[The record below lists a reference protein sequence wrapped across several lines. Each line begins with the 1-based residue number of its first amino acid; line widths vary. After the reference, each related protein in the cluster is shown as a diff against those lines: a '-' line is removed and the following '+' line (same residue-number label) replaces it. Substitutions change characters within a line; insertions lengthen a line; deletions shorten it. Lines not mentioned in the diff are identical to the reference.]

1 VAVIGAGTMGAGI
14 AQVCAQAGWK
24 TNLFDAF
31 PEGLERGMKAIDAF
45 WDKGIAR
52 GKTSVEQKQQ
62 WAANLHP
69 ISDMSEA
76 VSNVDLVIE
85 AVPEIPSLKH
95 QIFADLGKMTKKD
108 CILGT
113 NTSSLSIK
121 AIAHASGRPE
131 NVIGMHFFNP
141 VPIMKLLEL
150 VKHDSC
156 SEQTIAFA
164 KAAGAAMG
172 KTTILVED
180 IPGFATSRLGV
191 VLGNEAIRMLADG
204 VASAKDI
211 DTAIMKL
218 LELVKHD
225 SCSEQT
231 IAFAK
236 AAGAAMGKTTI
247 LVEDIPGF
255 ATSRLGV
262 VLGNEAIRMLADG
275 VASAKDIDTAMVLG
289 YKHPMGP
296 LALTDLVGLDVRRD
310 ILLNLKQ
317 SFNDDSYTPH
327 PLLEK
332 LVAEGRLG
340 KKSGKG
346 IYDWTSGSAEETEL
360 P

>member
-1 VAVIGAGTMGAGI
+1 MGIDSVAVIGAGTMGAGI

-52 GKTSVEQKQQ
+52 GKTTPEQKSE
-62 WAANLHP
+62 WASNLHAV
-69 ISDMSEA
+69 SDMADA
-76 VSNVDLVIE
+76 VGDVDLVIE
-85 AVPEIPSLKH
+85 AVPEIPELKH
-95 QIFADLGKMTKKD
+95 KIFAELGAMTRED

-113 NTSSLSIK
+113 NTSSLSI
-121 AIAHASGRPE
+121 ADIATASGRADK
-131 NVIGMHFFNP
+131 VIGMHFFNP

-156 SEQTIAFA
+156 SEETIAVA
-164 KAAGAAMG
+164 EAAGKAMG
-172 KTTILVED
+172 KTTILV
-180 IPGFATSRLGV
+180 
-191 VLGNEAIRMLADG
+191 
-204 VASAKDI
+204 K
-211 DTAIMKL
+211 
-218 LELVKHD
+218 
-225 SCSEQT
+225 
-231 IAFAK
+231 
-236 AAGAAMGKTTI
+236 
-247 LVEDIPGF
+247 DIPGF

-346 IYDWTSGSAEETEL
+346 IYDWSSGSAEETEL

>member
-1 VAVIGAGTMGAGI
+1 MEIRSVAVIGAGTMGAGI

-31 PEGLERGMKAIDAF
+31 PEGLERGMKTIDAF

-52 GKTSVEQKQQ
+52 GKTTAQQKQQ

-69 ISDMSEA
+69 VSDMSEA
-76 VSNVDLVIE
+76 VGDVDLVIE

-95 QIFADLGKMTKKD
+95 QIFADLGKMTKPD

-113 NTSSLSIK
+113 NTSSLSIE
-121 AIAHASGRPE
+121 AIAQASGRPE

-156 SEQTIAFA
+156 SEQTVAFA
-164 KAAGAAMG
+164 QSAGVAMG
-172 KTTILVED
+172 KTTILV
-180 IPGFATSRLGV
+180 
-191 VLGNEAIRMLADG
+191 
-204 VASAKDI
+204 K
-211 DTAIMKL
+211 
-218 LELVKHD
+218 
-225 SCSEQT
+225 
-231 IAFAK
+231 
-236 AAGAAMGKTTI
+236 
-247 LVEDIPGF
+247 DIPGF

-296 LALTDLVGLDVRRD
+296 LALSDLVGLDVRRD
-310 ILLNLKQ
+310 ILLNLKE
-317 SFNDDSYTPH
+317 SFDDDSYTPH

-340 KKSGKG
+340 KKSGEG
-346 IYDWTSGSAEETEL
+346 IYDWSSGTAEETQL

>member
-1 VAVIGAGTMGAGI
+1 MGINTVAVIGAGTMGAGI

-31 PEGLERGMKAIDAF
+31 PEGLKRGMNTIDAF

-52 GKTSVEQKQQ
+52 GKTTPEQKIE
-62 WAANLHP
+62 WAANLHAV
-69 ISDMSEA
+69 SDMADA
-76 VSNVDLVIE
+76 VGDVDLVIE
-85 AVPEIPSLKH
+85 AVPEIPDLKH
-95 QIFADLGKMTKKD
+95 KIFAELGAMTRDD

-113 NTSSLSIK
+113 NTSSLSI
-121 AIAHASGRPE
+121 ADIAAASGKPDK
-131 NVIGMHFFNP
+131 VIGMHFFNP

-156 SEQTIAFA
+156 SDETIAA
-164 KAAGAAMG
+164 AEAAGKAMG
-172 KTTILVED
+172 KTTILV
-180 IPGFATSRLGV
+180 
-191 VLGNEAIRMLADG
+191 
-204 VASAKDI
+204 K
-211 DTAIMKL
+211 
-218 LELVKHD
+218 
-225 SCSEQT
+225 
-231 IAFAK
+231 
-236 AAGAAMGKTTI
+236 
-247 LVEDIPGF
+247 DIPGF

-332 LVAEGRLG
+332 LVAQGRLG

-346 IYDWTSGSAEETEL
+346 IYDWSSGSAEETEL

>member
-1 VAVIGAGTMGAGI
+1 MGINTVAVIGAGTMGAGI

-31 PEGLERGMKAIDAF
+31 PEGLERGMKTIDAF

-52 GKTSVEQKQQ
+52 GKTTPEQKVE
-62 WAANLHP
+62 WAANLHA
-69 ISDMSEA
+69 ISNMAEA
-76 VSNVDLVIE
+76 VGDADMVIE
-85 AVPEIPSLKH
+85 AVPEIPELKH
-95 QIFADLGKMTKKD
+95 KIFADLGAMTRDD

-113 NTSSLSIK
+113 NTSSLSI
-121 AIAHASGRPE
+121 ADIAAASGKPGS
-131 NVIGMHFFNP
+131 VIGMHFFNP

-156 SEQTIAFA
+156 SKETIASA
-164 KAAGAAMG
+164 KAAGKAMG
-172 KTTILVED
+172 KTTILV
-180 IPGFATSRLGV
+180 
-191 VLGNEAIRMLADG
+191 
-204 VASAKDI
+204 KD
-211 DTAIMKL
+211 
-218 LELVKHD
+218 V
-225 SCSEQT
+225 
-231 IAFAK
+231 
-236 AAGAAMGKTTI
+236 
-247 LVEDIPGF
+247 PGF

-310 ILLNLKQ
+310 ILLHLKR

-346 IYDWTSGSAEETEL
+346 IYDWSSGSAEETEL